1 MINPVNNND
10 VSFKS
15 GPSKS
20 APWYTN
26 TLTKVTRLDAFGP
39 IIGLEVIV
47 DTGRA
52 VNAYKRGGKNEAR
65 ERMIED
71 ITGGI
76 VWLFGVKSLN
86 AIGDKILN
94 KLYGGT
100 FDVGTDKVLRTPFE
114 NFIKKNGSKP
124 FAANP
129 KTVALVKA
137 AKVLASILI
146 ADSFIG
152 LVVPKLNQKLT
163 RVLISKDKEKED
175 AKKENKLVKTE
186 TNLQESNPAFKG
198 GGLAAINTFTNAIE
212 NTNIGKLLST
222 DAGLISGRMYSAR
235 NGNERR
241 EIAIRDISS
250 IYFYMFAAIHIGKL
264 LNLAEQGHSDRL
276 NPDSANILNEYLA
289 KLINKFGGEMS
300 VEEFKKLVLGAED
313 GSIKLPENL
322 KFETAE
328 YSKLSS
334 LFRGKKPPLSV
345 AKVSDLKGK
354 FSPEIMKRIEA
365 MSKLQPLRKGEAV
378 VTLQQVMDAVNIA
391 EINNPELLDKVF
403 DVFTQGAYKDE
414 FKYVSNDKLYKL
426 KAEMEKY
433 VKDLCQNVKD
443 GKITEE
449 VLSKA
454 KNKNLVMSGV
464 NFAAGFGISAL
475 FLSTLIPKFQY
486 WVTKKKTGLN
496 EFPGTYEFNH
506 ETEKTEVK

>member
-1 MINPVNNND
+1 MINPVNNSD

-15 GPSKS
+15 G
-20 APWYTN
+20 AGGGPWYAN
-26 TLTKVTRLDAFGP
+26 ALTRMTRLDAFGP
-39 IIGLEVIV
+39 IIALEVIV
-47 DTGRA
+47 DSGRA
-52 VNAYKRGGKNEAR
+52 INAYKRGGKNEAR

-86 AIGDKILN
+86 AIGDKILK

-100 FDVGTDKVLRTPFE
+100 FDVGSDKILRTPFE
-114 NFIKKNGSKP
+114 NFIKKNGSKT
-124 FAANP
+124 FAGNP
-129 KTVALVKA
+129 KKVALVKA

-163 RVLISKDKEKED
+163 RILISKDKEKENIE
-175 AKKENKLVKTE
+175 KENKSQNTNTE
-186 TNLQESNPAFKG
+186 AKENNPAFKG
-198 GGLAAINTFTNAIE
+198 LGLAGINTFTNAIE

-222 DAGLISGRMYSAR
+222 DAGLVSGRMYSAR

-264 LNLAEQGHSDRL
+264 LNLAELGHTDRL

-300 VEEFKKLVLGAED
+300 VDEFKKLVLGAEE
-313 GSIKLPENL
+313 GTIKLPENL

-328 YSKLSS
+328 YSKLAKI
-334 LFRGKKPPLSV
+334 FRGKKPPLAV
-345 AKVSDLKGK
+345 AKVSDLEGH
-354 FSPEIMKRIEA
+354 FTPEIMERIKA

-378 VTLQQVMDAVNIA
+378 VTLQQVMDAINIA

-403 DVFTQGAYKDE
+403 DVFSQGAYKDE
-414 FKYVSNDKLYKL
+414 FKYISNDKLYKL
-426 KAEMEKY
+426 KAEMEQY
-433 VKDLCQNVKD
+433 VKDLCKKVKN
-443 GKITEE
+443 GKITED
-449 VLSKA
+449 VLNKA
-454 KNKNLVMSGV
+454 KNKNLIMNGV
-464 NFAAGFGISAL
+464 NFAAGFAVSAL

-486 WVTKKKTGLN
+486 WVTKKKTGLD

-506 ETEKTEVK
+506 AAETTES